1 MVKFAH
7 LADCHLGSW
16 RQQELQDLNFTSFQ
30 KIIDIIVQEDL
41 NFVLIA
47 GDLFDSAYPP
57 IEILKQTFAEF
68 KKLKDAN
75 IPVYLI
81 AGSHD
86 YSASGK
92 TFLDVLE
99 KAGFCINVEQSQTL
113 EDGRTELLPTNHN
126 NQITIFGYSG
136 KKSSM
141 EIEDLKNIFLNST
154 APTTI
159 LMLHTTISDIIE
171 NIDMNSINKEQLPS
185 ADYYALGHIHQRF
198 NTENNNSTYIYPGPT
213 YPNNFQELVDLN
225 HGSFQITEI
234 THKITTKNIQIPIK
248 EVVFAEIE
256 IENALTATEQ
266 IINRINKLNLKD
278 KIFLLKLK
286 GILGTGKS
294 GDIKFNEIEEF
305 IKKKEAYS
313 YLRNISQLKIKES
326 DIKLSTNQLG
336 DVKEVEKAIQG
347 EWKTENPHEFNSYL
361 PQLMNILSTEKNE
374 DEVSSIYETRLI
386 EELGDILKINKI
398 I

>member
-30 KIIDIIVQEDL
+30 KIINIIVEEKLD
-41 NFVLIA
+41 FALIA

-99 KAGFCINVEQSQTL
+99 KAGFCTNVEQCQDL
-113 EDGRTELLPTNHN
+113 EDGRTKLLPTNHN
-126 NQITIFGYSG
+126 NEIAIFGYSG
-136 KKSSM
+136 KKSGM
-141 EIEDLKNIFLNST
+141 EIEELKKIFLNSI

-198 NTENNNSTYIYPGPT
+198 NTESNNSTYIYPGPT

-266 IINRINKLNLKD
+266 IINHINKLNLKD

-286 GILGTGKS
+286 GTLSTGKS

-305 IKKKEAYS
+305 IKKKEVFS
-313 YLRNISQLKIKES
+313 YLRNISQLKVKES

-336 DVKEVEKAIQG
+336 DVKEVEKAIQE
-347 EWKTENPHEFNSYL
+347 EWKTENPHEFNFIL
-361 PQLMNILSTEKNE
+361 PQLMNILSIEKNE
-374 DEVSSIYETRLI
+374 DEVSSIYETRLM